1 MGSLKMDEIV
11 ATVIGQIS
19 VEDVTDAAAVS
30 ANLEEDRMTF
40 GPVTMIALDA
50 KA

>member
-11 ATVIGQIS
+11 ADVVGQIS
-19 VEDVTDAAAVS
+19 NEDVTDAAAVS

-40 GPVTMIALDA
+40 GAVQMFALDA
-50 KA
+50 KN